1 MKFFLYFTA
10 SRTNKF
16 LKDSGA
22 LVYGQKIWTSTKT
35 YSNDGLKYI
44 ETRFPDY
51 YKTTV
56 EFTAPYVKLGNDV
69 FIVSKNIS
77 IKFYDNAATYVTE
90 KTPIV
95 IATVSTFFNQKKIFF
110 LLKG

>member
-1 MKFFLYFTA
+1 MNFEIDFVFIFPA

-16 LKDSGA
+16 LKDSGV
-22 LVYGQKIWTSTKT
+22 LVYGQKVWTSTKT

-51 YKTTV
+51 YKSTV

-69 FIVSKNIS
+69 FILSKNIS
-77 IKFYDNAATYVTE
+77 IKLYNNTATYVKE
-90 KTPIV
+90 KTPV
-95 IATVSTFFNQKKIFF
+95 VVATVSFN
-110 LLKG
+110 